1 MLSFEESQGSVSAAA
16 SSQGHLGPRVTRSAP
31 AWQTSVNNYRRREP
45 VKTLVKLLAL
55 GAAAGALLMPAGA
68 ARAQML
74 ITGND
79 EKVWFDETGK
89 TVNQPPGKDTVSII
103 DIHDPVK
110 PKIVANLPLMNTII
124 GPPVN
129 LAITPDRHL
138 ALVANSLDWVKDGEG
153 WKGVPDNKIYVIDL
167 TTSPPTHIG
176 TVEAGKQ
183 ASGMAIN
190 HAGTLAL
197 VANRAEDSVTVLAID
212 GKTVKPVGTVSV
224 ATQPT
229 AQVATPPPALPVAVA
244 ITPDGKRALVAKSGA
259 NRVGLLEIDG
269 QKVGNA
275 QVDGKNYAMST
286 GL

>member
-45 VKTLVKLLAL
+45 VKTLVKFLAL
-55 GAAAGALLMPAGA
+55 GSAAGALLVPAGA

-103 DIHDPVK
+103 DIHDPAK
-110 PKIVANLPLMNTII
+110 PRIIANLPLMNTII

-129 LAITPDRHL
+129 LAITPDQHL

-167 TTSPPTHIG
+167 TASPPVQIA

-183 ASGMAIN
+183 PSGMAIN
-190 HAGTLAL
+190 RAGTLAL
-197 VANRAEDSVTVLAID
+197 VANRADDTVSVLSID
-212 GKTVKPVGTVSV
+212 GKNVKPVDTVSV
-224 ATQPT
+224 ASP
-229 AQVATPPPALPVAVA
+229 AATPGGQTPPRALPAAVA
-244 ITPDGKRALVAKSGA
+244 ITPDGKHALVVKSGA
-259 NRVGLLEIDG
+259 NRVALLDIDG
-269 QKVGNA
+269 QKVS
-275 QVDGKNYAMST
+275 YAKV
-286 GL
+286 